1 MPKTGCWWLNG
12 SFRFVI
18 LLPLVSIL
26 VQLDIGFDENEG
38 RKDGGP
44 SLWRPR
50 ERSPR
55 HGRMQGL
62 LDCRHLPP
70 VHISDAKVQNVR
82 LRTSFPKPCSVILV
96 HMRCTTAHD
105 CFNRVCQQ
113 ISTDCSFMIFQLPE
127 DMSLKGSMQLQRESG
142 DAQTNFQVLLD
153 IFSKAK
159 KFPGEPQYRSVEVEV
174 GLDMLLEA

>member
-1 MPKTGCWWLNG
+1 VGAEGGAPHCQPLAKGSCMPKTGCWWLNG

-96 HMRCTTAHD
+96 HMRCTAEGVRAAGSLVAMNPLGSRCGLETQMYTYPCHAMIKSLSANS
-105 CFNRVCQQ
+105 FNRN
-113 ISTDCSFMIFQLPE
+113 S
-127 DMSLKGSMQLQRESG
+127 
-142 DAQTNFQVLLD
+142 
-153 IFSKAK
+153 
-159 KFPGEPQYRSVEVEV
+159 
-174 GLDMLLEA
+174 